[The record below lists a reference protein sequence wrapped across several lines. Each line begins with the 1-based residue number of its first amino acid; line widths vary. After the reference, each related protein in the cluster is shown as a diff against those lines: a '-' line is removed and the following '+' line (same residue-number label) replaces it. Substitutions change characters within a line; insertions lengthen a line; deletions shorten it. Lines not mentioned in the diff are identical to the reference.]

1 MSYAK
6 DCIEYARNA
15 ERAGVDQATADA
27 IRKDAQRL
35 HTFYIQ
41 LCNGDIETDEDGKA
55 SRPIIRRDGS
65 RTYYRTSNPEPGA
78 RKRITSA
85 CKAIGATDLEI
96 NRDPRGWPIRYTVK
110 GVTLC
115 PPCRYR

>member
-41 LCNGDIETDEDGKA
+41 YCNGAIEIDEEENAFRCYSREDGTRVCHP
-55 SRPIIRRDGS
+55 SP
-65 RTYYRTSNPEPGA
+65 NPEPGA
-78 RKRITSA
+78 LKRITAA
-85 CKAIGATDLEI
+85 CKAIGATELQI
-96 NRDPRGWPIRYTVK
+96 HRDPRGWPVRFTIENI
-110 GVTLC
+110 TLC

>member
-6 DCIEYARNA
+6 DLLEYCHACA
-15 ERAGVDQATADA
+15 HAGVPSDVADA

-41 LCNGDIETDEDGKA
+41 YCNGEIETDDDDKA
-55 SRPIIRRDGS
+55 SRPIIRADGS
-65 RTYYRTSNPEPGA
+65 RTYYPAPNPEPGA
-78 RKRITSA
+78 RKRIESA
-85 CKAIGATDLEI
+85 CEAIGATKLEV

>member
-6 DCIEYARNA
+6 DCAEYARLA
-15 ERAGVDQATADA
+15 ERAGIDQVTADA

-41 LCNGDIETDEDGKA
+41 YCNGDIEVDEAGKA

-65 RTYYRTSNPEPGA
+65 RTYYPAPNPEPSA
-78 RKRITSA
+78 RKRIETLCA
-85 CKAIGATDLEI
+85 GIGAERLEI
-96 NRDPRGWPIRYTVK
+96 NRDPRGWPVRYTVK